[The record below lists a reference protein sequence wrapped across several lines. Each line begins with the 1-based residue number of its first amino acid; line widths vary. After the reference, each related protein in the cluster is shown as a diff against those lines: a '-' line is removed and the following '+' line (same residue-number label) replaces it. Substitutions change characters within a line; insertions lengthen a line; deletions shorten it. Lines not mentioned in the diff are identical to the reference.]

1 MRVFSTLPKV
11 APNTRLK
18 KHYKTLIILLVAAKY
33 PEIMIFRQLDLKRI
47 LKNQKSEGEAHFCM
61 VNLRLARGISRIPL
75 IFFLEFG
82 HLFGAYRLF
91 ADNPW
96 GP

>member
-1 MRVFSTLPKV
+1 MSIFFTLPKV
-11 APNTRLK
+11 VPNTRLK
-18 KHYKTLIILLVAAKY
+18 KQYKTLIILLVGAKCMK
-33 PEIMIFRQLDLKRI
+33 IVISNQLDLKRI

-61 VNLRLARGISRIPL
+61 VNLRLARGISRISM